1 MIDYIINILKGIFK
15 KENKDYVLEEK
26 TVERK
31 PKEIK
36 VGKKKTKKTTK
47 KKATNKP
54 KKKGK
59 GMNFT

>member
-47 KKATNKP
+47 KKTTKP
-54 KKKGK
+54 KAKKK

>member
-26 TVERK
+26 SVERK

-36 VGKKKTKKTTK
+36 VGKKKTKKSLKKRTNTK
-47 KKATNKP
+47 
-54 KKKGK
+54 
-59 GMNFT
+59 

>member
-47 KKATNKP
+47 KKTTKP
-54 KKKGK
+54 KAKKR

>member
-26 TVERK
+26 SVERK

-47 KKATNKP
+47 KKTTKP
-54 KKKGK
+54 KAKKR

>member
-26 TVERK
+26 SVERK

-36 VGKKKTKKTTK
+36 VGKKKILPPLMLTKIL
-47 KKATNKP
+47 
-54 KKKGK
+54 
-59 GMNFT
+59 F

>member
-15 KENKDYVLEEK
+15 KENKDYVLDEK

-36 VGKKKTKKTTK
+36 VGKKKPKKTKKPVK
-47 KKATNKP
+47 KRKQAQRL
-54 KKKGK
+54 
-59 GMNFT
+59 